1 MTSSEEPPADL
12 RALLAFG
19 TVLREGVELVR
30 EQGLGTTVVV
40 GYDEQDAD
48 FVEGGF
54 RVDLPLTAEE
64 IGRAA
69 RNDNATVVTADLK
82 SILMERVVLR
92 PRSQIAATA
101 GGTRHLFASRYA
113 KETGKPVIVVSEERR
128 SVTLYAGEREHTLR
142 SRTELRQQ
150 VDDLMLALRQV
161 GKLTAEA
168 DASDPAK
175 HARLELA
182 KDALSE
188 LRGHLAELGTA
199 GRGPAI
205 ECALIATTLGLAW
218 SRPHQTLPAVV
229 EAKAALVPV
238 PDPSAPS
245 VRNEVSGTAGTV
257 VQAGSIGTLH
267 IHDHQPTVPP
277 PQQLP
282 PTHARFTGREK
293 ELAELD
299 AILSGD
305 DETPKIALITGAAGI
320 GKTALVAR
328 CARLVAD
335 RFPDGVLYTDLR
347 GFDPAGPP
355 ADPAEVL
362 GGLLRDLGVPESSIP
377 KGLDGAVRRYRS
389 CLHGRRYL
397 VVLDN
402 ARNADQVRPLVP
414 GSSTCGVLATSRSE
428 MRSLVAQVGA
438 RRLVLDVLPSGDAIT
453 LLDHAA
459 DAAGPLAAELAR
471 LCGYHP
477 LALCIAAARLEGA
490 APDECADFLADLE
503 AELLGTLTEANDTT
517 ASVAAAFKLSYDAL
531 PAAAQRT
538 FRLLGT
544 YPGPTLSRAAADVL
558 AGNRAG
564 IRTLL
569 DAHLL
574 ESAGPGRY
582 RSHDL
587 VRTYAAECAR
597 RDEPAEERYAALRRV
612 AGWFRETA
620 EAHDRVLDA
629 WRPRFPGF
637 APVPA
642 EPGDGAAAEMWF
654 QTELVNLAAVTRA
667 AWEQDERDLT
677 WRLALAPSA
686 YFFSRKPWATWIE
699 VQETGLKAAR
709 ATGER
714 EAVAWLCDGLGV
726 AYRERRR
733 IEDALQALREALT
746 AFQES
751 GDAAGEA
758 QANLHLA
765 QVHREAGELD
775 AALQCAT
782 TALSLFES
790 TGLQHGQARAANLL
804 GGIHLALDNL
814 PAALDHAR
822 QSVAKFDDLGD
833 EHGRA
838 WAVNNLASVL
848 AKLGEREEAVAAF
861 RAAEAARRAI
871 DRYGLAFTLLGLG
884 DVLAAQDPSD
894 GEARLK
900 YLEAFEIFDALDDP
914 NAALVRARL
923 KADELEAAAGRSVAH
938 SLRLLSDRL
947 ATELDVAAGQGIDG
961 DRHRL
966 STGLH
971 VRRTEHSRVVA
982 LLRDDGYDKPVLVQ
996 GAAGEGKS
1004 SLLWALYTEYT
1015 AGAGTDAYLFDS
1027 SWLTSAAGHQPR
1039 VTIDALVAAAELARS
1054 RGHVPVYL
1062 VDTVDLLLHDER
1074 QRQDFLD
1081 LCDAIATAGAE
1092 LVVTSRPE
1100 EARTLPAAAFR
1111 TVVLGPYDDEELPAA
1126 VAAHVAIFCPDAPPG
1141 SPEEK
1146 VGTIVRASARG
1157 LTIREVV
1164 LNPLKLRLLFELYT
1178 PDFPVLEHDVSTLY
1192 ETYWER
1198 RVHTDRRG
1206 ELAVADGAD
1215 LSSTAENA
1223 GIALLAS
1230 GLVEL
1235 GERLLVHSATEVAVG
1250 RHPRGEA
1257 DRSVVRA
1264 EVTTLAH
1271 RGVLAR
1277 SGDAVRFFHQTMFEY
1292 AASRGLLARDGVRA
1306 LNFLT
1311 GHLREHAD
1319 DLFVGAVAE
1328 QALILAVDDPLC
1340 ADAAAEI
1347 LAGLAEAGVPLLQR
1361 IALGVLAH
1369 RPALANTTE
1378 RLIEIANTAALRR
1391 YAQTIPTVAR
1401 ADAGLQIAM
1410 LERVWQRDKS
1420 VRKSVL
1426 EALERLSARSPAF
1439 VVAALR
1445 RLDCV
1450 VVVLSWKNDPGGMVL
1465 LLARV
1470 LVAAAPA
1477 NPAWAG
1483 EELLALFDAT
1493 IDRKTHRAVP
1503 CRVVELVAENWP
1515 VLGSPATAAAIRG
1528 RIVHSQ
1534 ENHDAAASE
1543 MRRALG
1549 RIEALE
1555 WRTRLDELV
1564 PSPDDWWL
1572 TTLEDVCARLER
1584 DSRDVLADARLQAL
1598 AELIT
1603 TGALG
1608 RELVTRTMT
1617 RLRGLSGAAPFALG
1631 WLFLPL
1637 LRAAARGDAPAVAAA
1652 PMVTELLDGLPAP
1665 GNSLADGPQRLAHAA
1680 RQALRDAKLEPRQL
1694 AMLVDGVRPA
1704 GHVADWLD
1712 DAGLSGLL
1720 IPAAVGGHPIA
1731 QAALDRV
1738 KADVG
1743 ELSPIGQQNVS
1754 YDLVPHLGRFPG
1766 LLRLLVELSVHRQAA
1781 QPLAEVVNDL
1791 DVELLAELRGYS
1803 ATLGELVELLF
1814 AGSGTQQKEA
1824 ASLWRRLY
1832 RAGAVD
1838 TPDQPTLAE
1847 RFRATTVQAA
1857 RGNVLELAVDVALDG
1872 KAGFGAVDG
1881 MLRRLFEVDPA
1892 SGAVAGRGGR
1902 QAGHV
1907 ARIARSAWLR
1917 LICRGGSTA
1926 ELDLNEVFAV
1936 AVAAPAD
1943 VDSFAVLGNLI
1954 TRFARQGEP
1963 ESAVEV
1969 LLRVA
1974 AAADAQ
1980 LSEKQENALANKL
1993 RSALRILFRWSPLD
2007 VQQEVLR
2014 QVPQLPRTLARIL
2027 VSAAAQ
2033 ENFVQLRPR
2042 LADLVHEELPSG
2054 VEQQIHD
2061 DIRVRSREAGR
2072 GTLPRLLL
2080 PLADDGSGQSPKT

>member
-1 MTSSEEPPADL
+1 MTSSEESPADL

-30 EQGLGTTVVV
+30 ERGYGTTVVL

-48 FVEGGF
+48 LVEGGI

-82 SILMERVVLR
+82 LILMERVVLR
-92 PRSQIAATA
+92 PRSQIAVTA

-113 KETGKPVIVVSEERR
+113 KETGKPVVVVSEERR
-128 SVTLYAGEREHTLR
+128 SITLYVGDREHTLR

-161 GKLTAEA
+161 GKPSAEA
-168 DASDPAK
+168 DANDPAK
-175 HARLELA
+175 HFRLSLA

-188 LRGHLAELGTA
+188 LRGHLVELGTA
-199 GRGPAI
+199 GRGLDI

-218 SRPHQTLPAVV
+218 SRPNQPLPAVV
-229 EAKAALVPV
+229 EAKATLVPV
-238 PDPSAPS
+238 PDLPPPS

-267 IHDHQPTVPP
+267 IHDQPTVLPP
-277 PQQLP
+277 RQLP

-305 DETPKIALITGAAGI
+305 DEMPKIALVTGAAGI

-335 RFPDGVLYTDLR
+335 RFPDGVLYVDLR
-347 GFDPAGPP
+347 GFDPSVPP
-355 ADPAEVL
+355 AEPAEVL
-362 GGLLRDLGVPESSIP
+362 GGLLCDLGVPESSVP
-377 KGLDGAVRRYRS
+377 KDLDGAVRRYRS
-389 CLHGRRYL
+389 CLYGRRYL

-402 ARNADQVRPLVP
+402 ARNADHVRPLVP

-428 MRSLVAQVGA
+428 MRNLVAQVGA
-438 RRLVLDVLPSGDAIT
+438 RRLVLDVLPTGDAIT
-453 LLDHAA
+453 LLDNAA
-459 DAAGPLAAELAR
+459 DDGAGPLVAELAR

-490 APDECADFLADLE
+490 SPEEFADFIAELE
-503 AELLGTLTEANDTT
+503 AELFGTLAEANDST

-531 PAAAQRT
+531 PAEAQRT

-544 YPGPTLSRAAADVL
+544 YPGPTLSRAAAEVL

-582 RSHDL
+582 RFHDL
-587 VRTYAAECAR
+587 VRTYAAKCAH
-597 RDEPAEERYAALRRV
+597 RDEPAEERHAALRRV
-612 AGWFRETA
+612 LGWFRETA
-620 EAHDRVLDA
+620 ETHDRVLDG
-629 WRPRFPGF
+629 WRPRIPGSE
-637 APVPA
+637 PVRG
-642 EPGDGAAAEMWF
+642 EPGDAAVAETWF
-654 QTELVNLAAVTRA
+654 RTELVNLAAVTRA
-667 AWEQDERDLT
+667 AYEQDERELT

-699 VQETGLKAAR
+699 VQETGLNAAR
-709 ATGER
+709 AAGER

-733 IEDALQALREALT
+733 TEDAFRAFREALT

-751 GDAAGEA
+751 GEAAGEA

-765 QVHREAGELD
+765 QAYREAGELEP
-775 AALQCAT
+775 ALRCAT
-782 TALSLFES
+782 NALSLFES
-790 TGLQHGQARAANLL
+790 TGLQHGWARAANLL
-804 GGIHLALDNL
+804 GGIHLVLDNL

-822 QSVAKFDDLGD
+822 QSVAVFDDLGD
-833 EHGRA
+833 EHGRV
-838 WAVNNLASVL
+838 WAVNNLAGVL

-861 RAAEAARRAI
+861 RAAEAARRVI

-884 DVLAAQDPSD
+884 DVLAAQDPND

-900 YLEAFEIFDALDDP
+900 YLEALEIFDELDDP
-914 NAALVRARL
+914 NADRVRARL
-923 KADELEAAAGRSVAH
+923 KARELESAAGRSVAH

-947 ATELDVAAGQGIDG
+947 ATELDVAAGQSVDG
-961 DRHRL
+961 ERHRL

-1004 SLLWALYTEYT
+1004 SLLWALYTEFT
-1015 AGAGTDAYLFDS
+1015 ADTGTDAYLFDS

-1039 VTIDALVAAAELARS
+1039 VTIDALVAASELARS

-1081 LCDAIATAGAE
+1081 LCDAIAGAGAE

-1126 VAAHVAIFCPDAPPG
+1126 VAAHVAVFCPDAPPG
-1141 SPEEK
+1141 SLEEK
-1146 VGTIVRASARG
+1146 VDTIVRASARG

-1178 PDFPVLEHDVSTLY
+1178 PDFPVLEHDVASLY

-1215 LSSTAENA
+1215 LSLTAENA
-1223 GIALLAS
+1223 GIALLAA

-1235 GERLLVHSATEVAVG
+1235 GERTLIRSAAEVAAG
-1250 RHPRGEA
+1250 RDPRGEA
-1257 DRSVVRA
+1257 DRSVIRA

-1369 RPALANTTE
+1369 RPALADTTE
-1378 RLIEIANTAALRR
+1378 RLIEIADTAALRR
-1391 YAQTIPTVAR
+1391 YAQTIPTVAK
-1401 ADAGLQIAM
+1401 ADTALQIVM
-1410 LERVWQRDKS
+1410 LERVWQRDES

-1426 EALERLSARSPAF
+1426 EALERLSARSPAL

-1445 RLDCV
+1445 RLNCGA
-1450 VVVLSWKNDPGGMVL
+1450 VVLSWKNDPAGMVL

-1515 VLGSPATAAAIRG
+1515 VLGSPATAAAFRD
-1528 RIVHSQ
+1528 RIVRSQ

-1555 WRTRLDELV
+1555 WRTRLDELS
-1564 PSPDDWWL
+1564 PSPDDWWV

-1603 TGALG
+1603 TGAFG
-1608 RELVTRTMT
+1608 RELVTRTLT
-1617 RLRGLSGAAPFALG
+1617 RLRELGGAAPFALG

-1637 LRAAARGDAPAVAAA
+1637 LRAAARREAPALAAV
-1652 PMVTELLDGLPAP
+1652 PMIAELLDGLPAP
-1665 GNSLADGPQRLAHAA
+1665 GNSLAEGPQRLAHAA

-1694 AMLVDGVRPA
+1694 ATLVDGVRPA
-1704 GHVADWLD
+1704 GRVADWLD
-1712 DAGLSGLL
+1712 DDGLAVLL

-1731 QAALDRV
+1731 QAALERV

-1743 ELSPIGQQNVS
+1743 VLSPIGQQNVS
-1754 YDLVPHLGRFPG
+1754 YDLVPHLGGFPD
-1766 LLRLLVELSVHRQAA
+1766 LLRLLVELSVRRQAS

-1791 DVELLAELRGYS
+1791 DGELLAELRGYS

-1832 RAGAVD
+1832 RAGAVEV
-1838 TPDQPTLAE
+1838 PDQPTLAA

-1881 MLRRLFEVDPA
+1881 MLRRLFVVDPA
-1892 SGAVAGRGGR
+1892 SGAVVGPGGR

-1917 LICRGGSTA
+1917 LTCRGGSTA
-1926 ELDLNEVFAV
+1926 EVDLDEVFSV
-1936 AVAAPAD
+1936 AAAAPAD

-1993 RSALRILFRWSPLD
+1993 RSALRMLFRCSPLD

-2014 QVPQLPRTLARIL
+2014 QVPRLPRTLARIL

-2033 ENFVQLRPR
+2033 ENFAHLRPR

-2061 DIRVRSREAGR
+2061 DIRIRSREAGR
-2072 GTLPRLLL
+2072 GTLPRLIL
-2080 PLADDGSGQSPKT
+2080 PLAENR

>member
-1 MTSSEEPPADL
+1 MTTSEEPPAEL
-12 RALLAFG
+12 RAVLAFG
-19 TVLREGVELVR
+19 TLLRDGIEFVR
-30 EQGLGTTVVV
+30 EQGRGTIVVV
-40 GYDEQDAD
+40 GYDEQDD
-48 FVEGGF
+48 PLLEGGH
-54 RVDLPLTAEE
+54 RVGTALTAEE

-69 RNDNATVVTADLK
+69 LNDGATVVTADLT
-82 SILMERVVLR
+82 LVLRERAFLR
-92 PRSQIAATA
+92 PRSMSAVTA
-101 GGTRHLFASRYA
+101 GGTRHVASARYA
-113 KETGKPVIVVSEERR
+113 KETGKPVLAVSEERKC
-128 SVTLYAGEREHTLR
+128 VTLYVGDGEYTLR

-150 VDDLMLALRQV
+150 VDDLMVALRQV
-161 GKLTAEA
+161 GKLTADA

-175 HARLELA
+175 DVRLGLA

-188 LRGHLAELGTA
+188 LRGHLAELGA
-199 GRGPAI
+199 SGRGLGI

-218 SRPHQTLPAVV
+218 SQPSRRLPAVA
-229 EAKAALVPV
+229 EGRAALVPV
-238 PDPSAPS
+238 AGLPSPS

-267 IHDHQPTVPP
+267 IHDRQPAMVPP
-277 PQQLP
+277 RQLP
-282 PTHARFTGREK
+282 PAHARFTGRER

-305 DETPKIALITGAAGI
+305 DETPKIALVTGAAGI

-328 CARLVAD
+328 CARVVAD

-362 GGLLRDLGVPESSIP
+362 CGLLRDLGVPESSIP
-377 KGLDGAVRRYRS
+377 KDLDGAVRRYRS

-402 ARNADQVRPLVP
+402 ARNAGQVRPLVP

-428 MRSLVAQVGA
+428 MPSLVGQVGA
-438 RRLVLDVLPSGDAIT
+438 HRLALDVLPPGDAIT
-453 LLDHAA
+453 LLHTAA
-459 DAAGPLAAELAR
+459 DDTAGPLVAELAR

-477 LALCIAAARLEGA
+477 LALCIAAARVEGSS
-490 APDECADFLADLE
+490 PDEFADFIAELE
-503 AELLGTLTEANDTT
+503 AELLGTLSEANDSA

-531 PAAAQRT
+531 PADARKT

-544 YPGPTLSRAAADVL
+544 YPGPTLSRAVAGVL
-558 AGNRAG
+558 AGDRAG

-574 ESAGPGRY
+574 EPAGPGRY
-582 RSHDL
+582 RFHDL
-587 VRTYAAECAR
+587 VRTYAAECAG

-612 AGWFRETA
+612 LGWFRETA

-629 WRPRFPGF
+629 WRPRIPGSG
-637 APVPA
+637 PLPDEPD
-642 EPGDGAAAEMWF
+642 EPGDAAAAETWF
-654 QTELVNLAAVTRA
+654 RTELVNLAAVTRA
-667 AWEQDERDLT
+667 AWEHDERELT

-699 VQETGLKAAR
+699 VQEVGLRAAR
-709 ATGER
+709 ASGER

-733 IEDALQALREALT
+733 TDDAFRSLREALT

-758 QANLHLA
+758 QAHLHLA
-765 QVHREAGELD
+765 QAHREAGELGP
-775 AALQCAT
+775 ALQCAT

-790 TGLQHGQARAANLL
+790 TGLHHGRAKAANLL
-804 GGIHLALDNL
+804 GGLHLALDDL
-814 PAALDHAR
+814 PSALEQAR
-822 QSVAKFDDLGD
+822 QSVATFEDLGD
-833 EHGRA
+833 DHGRA
-838 WAVNNLASVL
+838 WAVNNLAGVL
-848 AKLGEREEAVAAF
+848 ARLGERDEAVAAF
-861 RAAEAARRAI
+861 RVAEAARRVV

-884 DVLAAQDPSD
+884 DVLAQDPND

-900 YLEAFEIFDALDDP
+900 YLEALEIFDELGDP
-914 NAALVRARL
+914 NAAQVRARL
-923 KADELEAAAGRSVAH
+923 KAGELAAAAGLSAAR
-938 SLRLLSDRL
+938 SLRLLSGRL
-947 ATELDVAAGQGIDG
+947 ATELDVAAGQGLDG

-982 LLRDDGYDKPVLVQ
+982 LLRDGAYDKPVLVQ

-1004 SLLWALYTEYT
+1004 SLLWALYAEFT
-1015 AGAGTDAYLFDS
+1015 AGTGVDAYLFDS
-1027 SWLTSAAGHQPR
+1027 SWLTSGAGQQPR
-1039 VTIDALVAAAELARS
+1039 ITIDTLVAAAEPARS
-1054 RGHVPVYL
+1054 HGHVPVYL

-1081 LCDAIATAGAE
+1081 LCDAIAGAGAE
-1092 LVVTSRPE
+1092 LVVTCRPE
-1100 EARTLPAAAFR
+1100 EARTLPGAAFR
-1111 TVVLGPYDDEELPAA
+1111 TVTLGPYDDEELPAA
-1126 VAAHVAIFCPDAPPG
+1126 VAAHVAVFCPDAPPG
-1141 SPEEK
+1141 SLEEK
-1146 VGTIVRASARG
+1146 VDTIVRASARG
-1157 LTIREVV
+1157 LTVREVV
-1164 LNPLKLRLLFELYT
+1164 VNPLKLRLLFELYT
-1178 PDFPVLEHDVSTLY
+1178 PDFPVLEHDVSSLY

-1223 GIALLAS
+1223 GIALLAA

-1235 GERLLVHSATEVAVG
+1235 GELSLVRSAAAVAAG
-1250 RHPRGEA
+1250 RDPRGEA
-1257 DRSVVRA
+1257 DRSIVRA

-1306 LNFLT
+1306 LDFLT

-1340 ADAAAEI
+1340 ADAAAGI

-1369 RPALANTTE
+1369 RPTLADTTE
-1378 RLIEIANTAALRR
+1378 RLIEIADTAALRR
-1391 YAQTIPTVAR
+1391 YAQTIPTVAK

-1410 LERVWQRDKS
+1410 LERVWRRDES

-1426 EALERLSARSPAF
+1426 EALERLSARSPAL
-1439 VVAALR
+1439 VVAAVR

-1450 VVVLSWKNDPGGMVL
+1450 AVVLAWKNDPAAMVL

-1515 VLGSPATAAAIRG
+1515 VLGSPATASAIRG
-1528 RIVHSQ
+1528 RIVRSQ
-1534 ENHDAAASE
+1534 EDYDAAASE

-1555 WRTRLDELV
+1555 WRTRLDERA
-1564 PSPDDWWL
+1564 PSPDDWWT

-1584 DSRDVLADARLQAL
+1584 DSRDVLADAQLQAM

-1603 TGALG
+1603 TGALD
-1608 RELVTRTMT
+1608 RELVTRTMA
-1617 RLRGLSGAAPFALG
+1617 RLHGLGGAAPFALG

-1637 LRAAARGDAPAVAAA
+1637 LRAAAGGSAPATAAV
-1652 PMVTELLDGLPAP
+1652 PMITELLNGLPAP
-1665 GNSLADGPQRLAHAA
+1665 GNNLVEGSQRLAHAA

-1694 AMLVDGVRPA
+1694 AMLLDGVRPA
-1704 GHVADWLD
+1704 GRVADWLD
-1712 DAGLSGLL
+1712 DDGLVVLL

-1731 QAALDRV
+1731 RAALERV
-1738 KADVG
+1738 KADAGV
-1743 ELSPIGQQNVS
+1743 LSPIGRQNVS
-1754 YDLVPHLGRFPG
+1754 YDLVPHLGRFPD
-1766 LLRLLVELSVHRQAA
+1766 LLRLLVELSVRRQAA
-1781 QPLAEVVNDL
+1781 QPLAEVVHDL
-1791 DVELLAELRGYS
+1791 DGELAAELRRYS

-1814 AGSGTQQKEA
+1814 AGSGTKQKEA

-1832 RAGAVD
+1832 RAGAAGA
-1838 TPDQPTLAE
+1838 PDPPMLAA
-1847 RFRATTVQAA
+1847 RFRATAVPAA

-1881 MLRRLFEVDPA
+1881 MLRQLFEVDPA
-1892 SGAVAGRGGR
+1892 SAAVTGPGGAR
-1902 QAGHV
+1902 AGHV

-1917 LICRGGSTA
+1917 LTCRGGSTA
-1926 ELDLNEVFAV
+1926 GLDLDEVFTA
-1936 AVAAPAD
+1936 AGAAPAD
-1943 VDSFAVLGNLI
+1943 VDSFAVLGTLI

-1963 ESAVEV
+1963 GSAVEV
-1969 LLRVA
+1969 LLRIA
-1974 AAADAQ
+1974 AAAEAQ

-1993 RSALRILFRWSPLD
+1993 RSPLRMLFRWSPLD

-2014 QVPQLPRTLARIL
+2014 RVPGLPRTLARIL

-2033 ENFVQLRPR
+2033 ENFAQLRPR
-2042 LADLVHEELPSG
+2042 LAELAREELPSG

-2061 DIRVRSREAGR
+2061 DIRVRSRETGR
-2072 GTLPRLLL
+2072 GTLPRLVL
-2080 PLADDGSGQSPKT
+2080 PLADDSAG